1 MENFRSGFIALVGK
15 PNAGKSTLLNS
26 LVRQKVSIVSPK
38 PQTTRNKILG
48 IWTQDDCQMVFV
60 DMPGIIKP
68 KNTLGKYMEKSIDSG
83 VRDVDCV
90 VFVTDGHKGISDDD
104 VALMTR
110 YSAGGAPMV
119 VVVTKTDICQ
129 PETLMTQLAKLNGLP
144 FVGEVYCVS
153 ANRNKNIDMLKDGLK
168 KYLKDDVK
176 YFDDDDVTD
185 KSQRFLAAEI
195 IREKILLLCDDEIP
209 HGVGVTINK
218 MTYDKVKKMWD
229 IDANI
234 IVEKASHKPIII
246 GKQGRMLKQIGSY
259 AREGL
264 EKMLQA
270 KVYLA
275 LWIKIKEDWRNSDFM
290 LKEIGYDKK
299 EL

>member
-144 FVGEVYCVS
+144 FVDEVYCVS
-153 ANRNKNIDMLKDGLK
+153 AKRNKNIDMLKDGLK

>member
-129 PETLMTQLAKLNGLP
+129 PEMLMTQLAKLNGLP

-153 ANRNKNIDMLKDGLK
+153 AKRNKNIDMLKDGLK

-246 GKQGRMLKQIGSY
+246 GEQGRMLKQIGSY

>member
-119 VVVTKTDICQ
+119 VVATKTDICQ

-153 ANRNKNIDMLKDGLK
+153 AKRNKNIDMLKDGLK

>member
-1 MENFRSGFIALVGK
+1 MENFKSGFLALVGK

-26 LVRQKVSIVSPK
+26 LIRQKVSIVSPK

-60 DMPGIIKP
+60 DMPGIIRP
-68 KNTLGKYMEKSIDSG
+68 KNTLGVYMEKSIDSG

-90 VFVTDGHKGISDDD
+90 IYVTDGHKGINDDD
-104 VALMTR
+104 ISLMR
-110 YSAGGAPMV
+110 KYAGGAPMV
-119 VVVTKTDICQ
+119 VAVTKTDICQ
-129 PETLMTQLAKLNGLP
+129 PETLMAQLEKLNSLD
-144 FVGEVYCVS
+144 FVKEVYCVS
-153 ANRNKNIDMLKDGLK
+153 AKRNKNIDLLKDGLK
-168 KYLKDDVK
+168 KYLTDTVK

-195 IREKILLLCDDEIP
+195 IREKILMLCDNEIP

-218 MTYDKVKKMWD
+218 MTYDKVKKLWD

-234 IVEKASHKPIII
+234 IVEKASHKPIVI

-259 AREGL
+259 ARESL
-264 EKMLQA
+264 EKMLQS

-275 LWIKIKEDWRNSDFM
+275 LWIKVKEDWRNSDFM

>member
-129 PETLMTQLAKLNGLP
+129 PEMLMTQLAKLNGLP

-153 ANRNKNIDMLKDGLK
+153 AKRNKNIDMLKDGLK

-234 IVEKASHKPIII
+234 IVKSQPQTHYHWQTGQNA
-246 GKQGRMLKQIGSY
+246 
-259 AREGL
+259 
-264 EKMLQA
+264 
-270 KVYLA
+270 
-275 LWIKIKEDWRNSDFM
+275 
-290 LKEIGYDKK
+290 
-299 EL
+299 

>member
-153 ANRNKNIDMLKDGLK
+153 AKRNKNIDMLKDGLK

-259 AREGL
+259 AREVL

>member
-153 ANRNKNIDMLKDGLK
+153 AKRNKNIDMLKDGLK

-275 LWIKIKEDWRNSDFM
+275 LWIKIKEDWGNSDFM

>member
-68 KNTLGKYMEKSIDSG
+68 KNTLGKYMEKSTDSG
-83 VRDVDCV
+83 VRHVDSV
-90 VFVTDGHKGISDDD
+90 VLLPDGHTAISDDD

-153 ANRNKNIDMLKDGLK
+153 AKRNKNIDMLKDGLK

>member
-104 VALMTR
+104 VAIMTR

-153 ANRNKNIDMLKDGLK
+153 AKRNKNIDMLKDGLK

>member
-129 PETLMTQLAKLNGLP
+129 PETLMTQLAKLNGLS

-153 ANRNKNIDMLKDGLK
+153 AKRNKNIDMLKDGLK

>member
-1 MENFRSGFIALVGK
+1 MENFKSGFLALVGK

-26 LVRQKVSIVSPK
+26 LIRQKVSIVSPK

-60 DMPGIIKP
+60 DMPGIIRP
-68 KNTLGKYMEKSIDSG
+68 KNTLGVYMEKSIDSG

-90 VFVTDGHKGISDDD
+90 IYVTDGHKGINDDD
-104 VALMTR
+104 ISLMR
-110 YSAGGAPMV
+110 KYAGGAPMV
-119 VVVTKTDICQ
+119 VTVTKTDICQ
-129 PETLMTQLAKLNGLP
+129 PETLMVQLEKLNSLD
-144 FVGEVYCVS
+144 FVKEVYCVS
-153 ANRNKNIDMLKDGLK
+153 AKRNKNIDLLKDGLK
-168 KYLKDDVK
+168 KYLTDTVK

-195 IREKILLLCDDEIP
+195 IREKILMLCDNEIP

-218 MTYDKVKKMWD
+218 MTYDKVKKLWD

-234 IVEKASHKPIII
+234 IVEKASHKPIVI

-259 AREGL
+259 ARESL
-264 EKMLQA
+264 EKMLQS

-275 LWIKIKEDWRNSDFM
+275 LWIKVKEDWRNSDFM

>member
-119 VVVTKTDICQ
+119 IVVTKTDICQ

-144 FVGEVYCVS
+144 FVDEVYCVS
-153 ANRNKNIDMLKDGLK
+153 AKRNKNIDMLKDGLK

>member
-144 FVGEVYCVS
+144 FVDEVYCVS
-153 ANRNKNIDMLKDGLK
+153 AKRNKNIDMLKDGLK

-185 KSQRFLAAEI
+185 KSQRFLAAES

-259 AREGL
+259 SREGL

>member
-144 FVGEVYCVS
+144 FIGEVYCVS
-153 ANRNKNIDMLKDGLK
+153 AKRNKNIDMLKDGLK

>member
-15 PNAGKSTLLNS
+15 PNTGKSTLLNS

-129 PETLMTQLAKLNGLP
+129 PETLMTQLSKLNGLP

-153 ANRNKNIDMLKDGLK
+153 AKRNKNIDMLKDGLK

>member
-90 VFVTDGHKGISDDD
+90 IFVTDGHKGISDDD

-129 PETLMTQLAKLNGLP
+129 PETLMTQLSKLNGLP

-153 ANRNKNIDMLKDGLK
+153 AKRNKNIDMLKDGLK

>member
-129 PETLMTQLAKLNGLP
+129 PETLMIQLAKLNGLP

-153 ANRNKNIDMLKDGLK
+153 AKRNKNIDMLKDGLK

-264 EKMLQA
+264 KKMLQA